1 MPPKF
6 SLVFSSSNRIGR
18 GHRCSR
24 AFTIMQTLMSM
35 TVISVTV
42 AVAVPKVK
50 QSEVQSRATII
61 VADLRTFASAFEG
74 YAQEHGSWPAESSPG
89 VLPEEMAQRIPPTAW
104 ARIAPMGGR
113 YNWENDQLHNGTR
126 IRAAICI
133 TGTEDAPLPIS
144 QETLL
149 EIDRLMDDGD
159 LSTGSFR
166 TGVNYDPLYILQ
178 Q

>member
-1 MPPKF
+1 MIPTRL
-6 SLVFSSSNRIGR
+6 SVFSSRRRIGR
-18 GHRCSR
+18 TPRHTR
-24 AFTIMQTLMSM
+24 AFTIIQTLMSM
-35 TVISVTV
+35 TVVSVTI

-74 YAQEHGSWPAESSPG
+74 YAQEHGSWPAETREG

-113 YNWENDQLHNGTR
+113 YNWDNDQLHNGTR
-126 IRAAICI
+126 IRAAITI

-144 QETLL
+144 EETLL
-149 EIDRLMDDGD
+149 EIDRLMDDGN

-166 TGVNYDPLYILQ
+166 TGVNYDPLYIIQ